1 LDTLADIEMENKET
15 NELHWFHNSEFE
27 PAEPMYKVN
36 KEDLVRS
43 PFSLY
48 FINTRNTF
56 PDNYPAKFDE
66 ELARMIISTWT
77 KPGDSVLDPMA
88 GSGTIPL
95 IAWDLKRVGLY
106 QDINPEAHD
115 LYYEKL
121 EQRYEKDHLEFIK
134 SHDRVA
140 DSTNDLKIIPNR
152 IDLILTSPPFGLSID
167 ATHDKYSDNPDDLGN
182 AADYDKWRAG
192 MKKIIANCY
201 KALKPGHLAIFE
213 TRLRSKDGHTYPLNM
228 WIQED
233 AREIGFKFFSE
244 IIEVVDYYR
253 MVTYGKRGQVKP
265 IPKHGYLTML
275 QKPLNEKLQ

>member
-1 LDTLADIEMENKET
+1 MENKET
-15 NELHWFHNSEFE
+15 EDLHWFHNSEFE

-43 PFSLY
+43 PFSVY
-48 FINTRNTF
+48 FINTRNIF

-77 KPGDSVLDPMA
+77 KPGDLVLDPMA

-95 IAWDLKRVGLY
+95 VALELGRFAKYV
-106 QDINPEAHD
+106 DINYDAAQ
-115 LYYEKL
+115 LFFKKVEKL
-121 EQRYEKDHLEFIK
+121 GKQGYVWEIN
-134 SHDRVA
+134 
-140 DSTNDLKIIPNR
+140 DSTQGPLGAPNTF
-152 IDLILTSPPFGLSID
+152 DLILSSPPFGLSID

-201 KALKPGHLAIFE
+201 KVLKPGRLAIFE

-253 MVTYGKRGQVKP
+253 MVTYGKRGLVKP
-265 IPKHGYLTML
+265 IPNHGYLTML
-275 QKPLNEKLQ
+275 QKPIDEKLL